1 MDNELQDKKLYSY
14 KKALNQPYWIQ
25 KLNDKLSLDS
35 PIKFSLVVYFLLVF
49 VLLYSLLD
57 IVFKPFP
64 FGLKGMVSALIAL
77 QLARILS
84 NLVVD
89 GKMLVFYIKDYLT
102 FYLQY
107 GLKADRIYI
116 NKGQVYEKY
125 EKRKEH
131 D

>member
-89 GKMLVFYIKDYLT
+89 GKMLVFYIQDYLT

>member
-89 GKMLVFYIKDYLT
+89 GKMLVFYIKDYLI
-102 FYLQY
+102 FYLQC

>member
-57 IVFKPFP
+57 IVIGSTDWL
-64 FGLKGMVSALIAL
+64 FG
-77 QLARILS
+77 
-84 NLVVD
+84 
-89 GKMLVFYIKDYLT
+89 
-102 FYLQY
+102 
-107 GLKADRIYI
+107 GL
-116 NKGQVYEKY
+116 
-125 EKRKEH
+125 
-131 D
+131 